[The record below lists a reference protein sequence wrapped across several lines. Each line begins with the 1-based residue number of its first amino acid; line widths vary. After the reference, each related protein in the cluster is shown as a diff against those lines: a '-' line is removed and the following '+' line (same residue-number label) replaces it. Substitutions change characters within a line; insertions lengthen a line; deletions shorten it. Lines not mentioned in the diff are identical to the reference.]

1 MDKLKLAYDYIT
13 ACQVQSCYE
22 DKLNKALQLINPDN
36 LVFGLADH
44 IHKPYEELMLE
55 ILGETIMDWIYYWQ
69 YEADYGK
76 NSLDIT
82 VDGVEYNTQ
91 DMTLYKYLEV
101 TCGLTK

>member
-22 DKLNKALQLINPDN
+22 NKIDQAFQLLNPDN
-36 LVFGLADH
+36 TVFGLADPLRQ
-44 IHKPYEELMLE
+44 PYEELVSE
-55 ILGETIMDWIYYWQ
+55 ILGEPVMDWIHYWQ
-69 YEADYGK
+69 YEADYGSESRDFTI
-76 NSLDIT
+76 ND
-82 VDGVEYNTQ
+82 VEYNTQ